1 MRPGRSGTG
10 AELRETPTP
19 EPKAG
24 EVLVRVRAT
33 SLNRGE
39 LLGGKPGAAAKPG
52 GGECAG
58 EVVKV
63 GDGVTG
69 VSAGDRLM
77 GRCGGGFAEYALMDA
92 REAMRVPARL
102 GREEAAATPL
112 VFLVVYDMLVAQGHL
127 TAGQWL
133 LVTGVSSGVGV
144 AALQTG
150 KALGAKVIGTSGSA
164 EKLARLEKAGLD
176 VGIRTRTA
184 DFHDAVLK
192 ATDGKG
198 VNLVVN
204 NVGGSVFAECIKS
217 LGFEGRLAIVGHMD
231 RTMSATLDLEAL
243 HSKRLTVFGVSNR
256 LRNAAQ
262 RAETVRGFVRDVMP
276 RLEDGSLRPLVDK
289 VFAFDD
295 LPAASRSWNPT
306 PRSARSWCACATA
319 SADARPLS
327 RAGRD
332 MLAGCDDLVVHDTAS
347 LARSPVHAVRDRG
360 PRSRARERPSP
371 PCPT

>member
-1 MRPGRSGTG
+1 MKAYWISPGAGGSKV
-10 AELRETPTP
+10 ELRDTGTP
-19 EPKAG
+19 EPKPG
-24 EVLVRVRAT
+24 EILVRVRAS

-39 LLGGKPGAAAKPG
+39 LLGGKPGAPARPG

-69 VSAGDRLM
+69 VATGDRMM

-92 REAMRVPARL
+92 REAMRVPGPL
-102 GREEAAATPL
+102 GWEEAAATPL

-150 KALGAKVIGTSGSA
+150 KALGARVIGTSGSSD
-164 EKLARLEKAGLD
+164 KLARLEKLGLD
-176 VGIRTRTA
+176 VGIRTRVG
-184 DFHDAVLK
+184 DFHDAVMK
-192 ATDGKG
+192 ATDGQG

-204 NVGGSVFAECIKS
+204 NVGGSVFAESIKS
-217 LGFEGRLAIVGHMD
+217 LAFEGRLAIVGHMD
-231 RTMSATLDLEAL
+231 RVMSATIDLEAL

-262 RAETVRGFVRDVMP
+262 RAGTVRGFVKDVLP
-276 RLEDGSLRPLVDK
+276 FLEDGRLRPLVDK
-289 VFAFDD
+289 IFAFDE
-295 LPAASRSWNPT
+295 LPAAIKFMES
-306 PRSARSWCACATA
+306 
-319 SADARPLS
+319 DAQV
-327 RAGRD
+327 GKI
-332 MLAGCDDLVVHDTAS
+332 VV
-347 LARSPVHAVRDRG
+347 RV
-360 PRSRARERPSP
+360 
-371 PCPT
+371 